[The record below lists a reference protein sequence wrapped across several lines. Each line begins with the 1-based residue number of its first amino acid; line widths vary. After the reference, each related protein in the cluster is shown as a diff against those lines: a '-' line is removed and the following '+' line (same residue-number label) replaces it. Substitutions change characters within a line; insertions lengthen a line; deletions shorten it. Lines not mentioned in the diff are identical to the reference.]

1 MKILGRTLLT
11 VVIASTVALSLTG
24 IVAGCGKGAGGATT
38 VTTGSTG
45 GKPTTQ
51 RVRVGE
57 QVAVGDV
64 RVLVPVSTLTATPAR
79 PMYPVATVSGVR
91 PGPGETYYQ
100 AVVRIENAGQKPV
113 RVDPRDFSAMVG
125 RASAPLDISRS
136 GPEART
142 LLHGTSLELILT
154 FVVPDGAEPDLVHHP
169 SWLNGTLVFV
179 GQQKPAGA
187 L

>member
-1 MKILGRTLLT
+1 MSG
-11 VVIASTVALSLTG
+11 
-24 IVAGCGKGAGGATT
+24 
-38 VTTGSTG
+38 
-45 GKPTTQ
+45 P
-51 RVRVGE
+51 
-57 QVAVGDV
+57 
-64 RVLVPVSTLTATPAR
+64 VPVSTLTATPAAHVPYGHR
-79 PMYPVATVSGVR
+79 LGVR

-125 RASAPLDISRS
+125 RAFAPLDISRS

-179 GQQKPAGA
+179 GQQKPVGA